1 MMTLYFPLL
10 LLASFAS
17 RVGGLP
23 VATGV
28 SRDTCPEANSNIPVA
43 YPFCTV
49 IQFRFKYYHIS
60 VLYACFVQLS
70 CNTTYY

>member
-49 IQFRFKYYHIS
+49 I
-60 VLYACFVQLS
+60 
-70 CNTTYY
+70 